1 MVSPSHELHLLKSNA
16 VLIPPTDEKPY
27 HQISVTS
34 EKTGC
39 SICIAATKPL
49 PTLIDIPPSHSDFH
63 QHQPKPA
70 EWVSVSHVNDRC
82 GCAPYSKQAKELFA
96 VWRHIHLTLRHEPA
110 DNASYA
116 FYPEFEYETGEALAH
131 ASLTASLALG
141 EPVPECYNR
150 LIRNF
155 GTPKLRKEFDE
166 RNSEGNNYANSDDSD
181 SDYDSDDDSIG
192 SIMNFS

>member
-1 MVSPSHELHLLKSNA
+1 MVSSSHELHLLECFA
-16 VLIPPTDEKPY
+16 VVIPPTDEKPY

-34 EKTGC
+34 EAGC

-49 PTLIDIPPSHSDFH
+49 LTLIDIPPSHPDFH
-63 QHQPKPA
+63 KHQPKPA
-70 EWVSVSHVNDRC
+70 EWVSVSHVKDRC
-82 GCAPYSKQAKELFA
+82 GCATYSKQAKELFP
-96 VWRHIHLTLRHEPA
+96 VWRHIHSTLRYDPT

-141 EPVPECYNR
+141 KPIPECYDR

-155 GTPKLRKEFDE
+155 GTPKLKKELNQRD
-166 RNSEGNNYANSDDSD
+166 SISNNYANSDDSE
-181 SDYDSDDDSIG
+181 SDYDGDDSDDDSI
-192 SIMNFS
+192 NFSE